1 MPGRI
6 PQSFLDDLL
15 DRVDI
20 VEVIDRRVKLKKSG
34 KNYSARCPFH
44 EERSPSFSVNPDK
57 QFYYCFGCGAGGNA
71 LTFLME
77 YDNLEFPQAVD
88 NLAGSAGMEVPRE
101 PSRDGRDTG
110 QREDSNKPLY
120 ALMEK
125 VSLFYQAQLRST
137 AMRRGPWNT
146 LRAAACRARSP
157 GILTW
162 VSPPRAGTACT
173 RPSVAAKNCRRC

>member
-1 MPGRI
+1 MAGRI
-6 PQSFLDDLL
+6 PQAFLDDLL

-77 YDNLEFPQAVD
+77 YENLEFPQAVE
-88 NLAGSAGMEVPRE
+88 NLASNAGMTIPRE
-101 PSRDGRDTG
+101 PSRSGHDAA
-110 QREDSNKPLY
+110 QQEVSNKPLY
-120 ALMEK
+120 ALMER
-125 VSLFYQAQLRST
+125 VSTFYQQQSVSYT
-137 AMRRGPWNT
+137 H
-146 LRAAACRARSP
+146 LRAHE
-157 GILTW
+157 T
-162 VSPPRAGTACT
+162 
-173 RPSVAAKNCRRC
+173 